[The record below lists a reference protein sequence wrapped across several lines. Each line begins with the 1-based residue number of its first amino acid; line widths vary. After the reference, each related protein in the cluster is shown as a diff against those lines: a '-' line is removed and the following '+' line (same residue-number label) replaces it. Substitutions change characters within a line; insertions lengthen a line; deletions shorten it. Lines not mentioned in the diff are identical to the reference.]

1 MPFYGKFFIEKKMS
15 ITKEKKK
22 ELVKQFQSH
31 GKDTGSSEVQISIL
45 TERIN
50 ELTNH
55 LASCPKDYQ
64 SQRGLLMMVGKR
76 KRILGYLKKKD
87 IESYRRITD
96 QLSIRS

>member
-1 MPFYGKFFIEKKMS
+1 MS

-31 GKDTGSSEVQISIL
+31 GKDTGSSEIQISIL
-45 TERIN
+45 TQRIN

-55 LASCPKDYQ
+55 LVINPKDHQ
-64 SQRGLLMMVGKR
+64 GQRGLLLMVGQR
-76 KRILGYLKKKD
+76 KKILSYLKKKD